1 MTALTMAA
9 AALMLCAVC
18 RYEVRPQTLPIPVRK
33 AQGGH

>member
-9 AALMLCAVC
+9 AVLCAVC

-33 AQGGH
+33 AQGGR